1 MDDPTKSEI
10 FPKTAA
16 CVCGALTV
24 SASAPP
30 QGGVHAC
37 SCFACQRRSG
47 SAFFYSAFF
56 AEGDAAIAGQSRS
69 YRRSSD
75 SGRWQESNFCPSC
88 GCAVFGRLEAL
99 PGLICIA
106 VGAFADPNFPAP
118 ITSVWEETR
127 HPWVSLPPDTKRMAK
142 QG

>member
-1 MDDPTKSEI
+1 MDDPTRSEI

-24 SASAPP
+24 SVSAPP

-47 SAFFYSAFF
+47 SPFSYSAFF

-106 VGAFADPNFPAP
+106 VGAFADPDFAKPERLYWSTQRHHWLGALP
-118 ITSVWEETR
+118 GVEPVET
-127 HPWVSLPPDTKRMAK
+127 
-142 QG
+142 Q